1 MEFSSKHFLRGFLV
15 DYWPQLLVVFFFNL
29 LAVVFSILS
38 LMLLEPFVTILFHRD
53 LSDLSVLG
61 QLMMNFLSSFIDTQA
76 ASRQVVG
83 LILLAVLFFFCK
95 NLFTFMAQW
104 FMAPIR
110 SDVVRNVRNSIFDKL
125 LILPLSFYSDQKKGD
140 VISCAVND
148 THEIEFTILSAIKEF
163 IVEPLTIL
171 IYMVSLFV
179 ISYQLS
185 LFVLVLLPLAG
196 YAISSVTRS
205 LRRHGKRSKEFLGIL
220 LSHVEETL
228 SGLRI
233 IKAFNAF
240 SQAERSFA
248 RNNDEFTSIQL
259 KIYRKV
265 ELASPMS
272 EFLGITLVM
281 VVLVFGGYIVMQPQ
295 SSLTPELFIAYIALF
310 SQIINPSKNFFTAF
324 SNYKRGLSALD
335 RLSNIMQAS
344 EVIEEKPNALNIT
357 AFQRDIVTDDMSFS
371 YEQQEILHHINMR
384 ITKGSVVALVGPSGA
399 GKSTLMDLFPRFYD
413 PSSGSILIDGV
424 DIRDYRIDHLRS
436 LFGLVSQDVILF
448 NDSVANNIAF
458 GLKNVSRADIVNAAK
473 VAHIYD
479 FIESLPDG
487 FDTNIGDRGVNL
499 SGGQR
504 QRLSIARAVLRN
516 APILLLDEAT
526 SAMDTESEKLV
537 QQALDEIMKERT
549 AIVVA
554 HRLSTI
560 QNADCI
566 YVLDEGSIV
575 EQGTHEQLLQNGGK
589 YAKLVEIQNQNLTSV
604 NE

>member
-1 MEFSSKHFLRGFLV
+1 
-15 DYWPQLLVVFFFNL
+15 
-29 LAVVFSILS
+29 
-38 LMLLEPFVTILFHRD
+38 
-53 LSDLSVLG
+53 
-61 QLMMNFLSSFIDTQA
+61 
-76 ASRQVVG
+76 
-83 LILLAVLFFFCK
+83 
-95 NLFTFMAQW
+95 
-104 FMAPIR
+104 
-110 SDVVRNVRNSIFDKL
+110 
-125 LILPLSFYSDQKKGD
+125 
-140 VISCAVND
+140 
-148 THEIEFTILSAIKEF
+148 
-163 IVEPLTIL
+163 
-171 IYMVSLFV
+171 
-179 ISYQLS
+179 
-185 LFVLVLLPLAG
+185 
-196 YAISSVTRS
+196 
-205 LRRHGKRSKEFLGIL
+205 
-220 LSHVEETL
+220 
-228 SGLRI
+228 
-233 IKAFNAF
+233 
-240 SQAERSFA
+240 
-248 RNNDEFTSIQL
+248 
-259 KIYRKV
+259 
-265 ELASPMS
+265 
-272 EFLGITLVM
+272 
-281 VVLVFGGYIVMQPQ
+281 
-295 SSLTPELFIAYIALF
+295 
-310 SQIINPSKNFFTAF
+310 
-324 SNYKRGLSALD
+324 
-335 RLSNIMQAS
+335 
-344 EVIEEKPNALNIT
+344 
-357 AFQRDIVTDDMSFS
+357 
-371 YEQQEILHHINMR
+371 
-384 ITKGSVVALVGPSGA
+384 
-399 GKSTLMDLFPRFYD
+399 MDLFPRFYD
-413 PSSGSILIDGV
+413 PSSGSIRIDGV

-560 QNADCI
+560 QNADWI